1 MNKLCINKRG
11 GKGDGSKG
19 KAKILKRKIT
29 QITEE
34 EEEVKEEQMGE
45 GWGGGE
51 GSLPAA

>member
-1 MNKLCINKRG
+1 MNKLCINKR

-19 KAKILKRKIT
+19 KAKTLKRKTT

-45 GWGGGE
+45 G
-51 GSLPAA
+51 SLPEHEK